1 MNNLKKFV
9 IMLILVILALI
20 IIGFLM
26 RLLGTNNFIDLIFV
40 SNLIIYVYFMI
51 SNGIK
56 KEDFNWHNIK
66 NGELQNGGVALIWFI
81 IFSVVWG
88 ILLYIRINE
97 VSMIIKI

>member
-1 MNNLKKFV
+1 MNNLKKIV
-9 IMLILVILALI
+9 IMLILIILALI
-20 IIGFLM
+20 FIGFLM
-26 RLLGTNNFIDLIFV
+26 RLLGTNNFIDLIFA

-66 NGELQNGGVALIWFI
+66 NGELQNGAIALILFM

-88 ILLYIRINE
+88 ILIYIRINE

>member
-1 MNNLKKFV
+1 
-9 IMLILVILALI
+9 MLILIILALI
-20 IIGFLM
+20 FIGFLM
-26 RLLGTNNFIDLIFV
+26 RLLGTNNFIDLIFA

-66 NGELQNGGVALIWFI
+66 NGELQNGAIALILFM

-88 ILLYIRINE
+88 ILIYIRINE

>member
-1 MNNLKKFV
+1 MNNLKKIV
-9 IMLILVILALI
+9 IMLILIILALI

-26 RLLGTNNFIDLIFV
+26 RLFGINNFIDLIFA

-66 NGELQNGGVALIWFI
+66 NGEFQNGGVALIWFI

>member
-1 MNNLKKFV
+1 MNNLKKIV
-9 IMLILVILALI
+9 IMLILIILALI
-20 IIGFLM
+20 FIGFLM

-66 NGELQNGGVALIWFI
+66 NGELQNGAIALILFM

-88 ILLYIRINE
+88 ILIYIRINE
-97 VSMIIKI
+97 VNMIIKI